1 MEAVVDIMRALAF
14 TAEKHVHHRR
24 KGESQEPYINHLA
37 EVGYLLAEATA
48 GADPA
53 LVMAGLLHDTVEDVG
68 VSAEELAATFGA
80 EVAELVAEVTDDK
93 SLENETRKQLQ
104 IEDAPAKSDRVKMLR
119 LADKTSN
126 LRSLVESPPAR
137 WGIERKREYI
147 AWAARVAA
155 GCRGVNARLEAAFD
169 EAHAAARANLD
180 G

>member
-1 MEAVVDIMRALAF
+1 MKPVVDVMRALAF
-14 TAEKHVHHRR
+14 AAEMHVHHRR

-53 LVMAGLLHDTVEDVG
+53 LVIAGLLHDTIEDVG
-68 VSAEELAATFGA
+68 VSAEELAAAFGA
-80 EVAELVAEVTDDK
+80 EVAAMVAQVTDDK
-93 SLENETRKQLQ
+93 SLEKETRKQIQ
-104 IEDAPAKSDRVKMLR
+104 IEDAPVQTDRVKMLR

-126 LRSLVESPPAR
+126 LRSLVASPPVR

-147 AWAARVAA
+147 AWAARVAE
-155 GCRGVNARLEAAFD
+155 GCRGVNAPLEAAFD
-169 EAHAAARANLD
+169 EAHAAARAAM

>member
-1 MEAVVDIMRALAF
+1 MKPVVDVMRALAF
-14 TAEKHVHHRR
+14 AAEKHVHHRR

-53 LVMAGLLHDTVEDVG
+53 LVIAGLLHDTVEDVG
-68 VSAEELAATFGA
+68 VSAEELAAEFGA
-80 EVAELVAEVTDDK
+80 EVAAMVAQVTDDK
-93 SLENETRKQLQ
+93 SLEKETRKQIQ
-104 IEDAPAKSDRVKMLR
+104 IEDAPVQTDRVKMLR

-126 LRSLVESPPAR
+126 LRSLVASPPVQ

-147 AWAARVAA
+147 AWAARVAE
-155 GCRGVNARLEAAFD
+155 GCRGVNAPLEAAFD
-169 EAHAAARANLD
+169 EAHAAARAAM